1 MEFLTN
7 NKEWLFFLG
16 GILISAVISLAKAHA
31 FGKTVADKLP
41 KKQREQA
48 IKYIES
54 FLKGMK
60 NEEFNGNKNII
71 SNAQLEKG
79 VKNLTVNLGL
89 KK

>member
-16 GILISAVISLAKAHA
+16 GILISTVVSLAKAHT
-31 FGKTVADKLP
+31 FGKTIADKLP

-60 NEEFNGNKNII
+60 NEEFNGNKNIV